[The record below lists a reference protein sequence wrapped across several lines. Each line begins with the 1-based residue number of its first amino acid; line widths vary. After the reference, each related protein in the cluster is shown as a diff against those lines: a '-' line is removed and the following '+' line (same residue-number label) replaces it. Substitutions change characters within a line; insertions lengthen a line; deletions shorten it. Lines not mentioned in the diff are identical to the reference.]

1 MTVPRARPE
10 LRVQLPGGSL
20 AVSFRDRRRTASE
33 LIMLE
38 AFAARLRALRTAA
51 GLSPGAL
58 AEKCRLS
65 PSTIS
70 KAELGRYDP
79 RLCSIVI
86 LCDGLGCTPGKL
98 MDDLPVPQKRKPY

>member
-1 MTVPRARPE
+1 M
-10 LRVQLPGGSL
+10 QLPGGSL
-20 AVSFRDRRRTASE
+20 AVSSRDRRRTASE

-38 AFAARLRALRTAA
+38 AFAARLRALRIAA

-58 AEKCRLS
+58 AEMCRLS

-79 RLCSIVI
+79 RLTSIAI
-86 LCDGLGCTPGKL
+86 LCDGLGYAPGEL
-98 MDDLPVPQKRKPY
+98 MDDLPVPQKPTRWR